1 MIKSLQNFSSISLSN
16 LQKCSLNLTLRLF
29 DSVVFFNWPHI
40 RFLWFLFLLL
50 DFLAYLPSY
59 LFAVSVVH
67 SLLDNKLGRMLV
79 FELNL
84 NLNALNFDRLN

>member
-1 MIKSLQNFSSISLSN
+1 MSSSTGRIS
-16 LQKCSLNLTLRLF
+16 
-29 DSVVFFNWPHI
+29 DFFG
-40 RFLWFLFLLL
+40 FGFLLL

-59 LFAVSVVH
+59 LFAVSGVH